1 MRQTGAGVQG
11 WGAGVLE
18 KDVVSL
24 VFKARFLIPKSQY
37 SHVALRAVLSLQTS
51 TSPFGNTGA
60 GNGLEVLVTHA

>member
-1 MRQTGAGVQG
+1 MWFLLFLKQ
-11 WGAGVLE
+11 
-18 KDVVSL
+18 
-24 VFKARFLIPKSQY
+24 RFLIPKSQY